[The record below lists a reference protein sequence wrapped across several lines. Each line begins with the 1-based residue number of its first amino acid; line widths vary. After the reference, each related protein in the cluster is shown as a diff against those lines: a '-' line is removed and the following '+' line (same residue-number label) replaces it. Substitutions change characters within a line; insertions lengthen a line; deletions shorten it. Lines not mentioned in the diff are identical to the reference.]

1 MHVTPEADA
10 VAPATTGTGAAL
22 RSEGG
27 GSRRRLS
34 ARRRQQLAGWLFLT
48 PAIAYLLFAFALPIV
63 YNVMLSFEQT
73 SPATIANF
81 TAPFAGLDN
90 YRVVFQDPISRAAIV
105 RTLEFT
111 FGSLLGQFI
120 IGFALALLFTL
131 RFPGRTLARSLIIVP
146 WLLPLIVT
154 GVIFRFMFQAE
165 GGAVNQLLMTVG
177 LADHPIQWLN
187 DPDLALW
194 TILVANIWLGVPF
207 FTLLLYSALQ
217 DVPVE
222 VREAAVIDG
231 AGPWQRLRLIIVPII
246 LPVIQVTLLLGF
258 VFTVKVFDLVIGLT
272 GGGPANSTQL
282 ITTWSYNLSFQ
293 QFSFGQGAAL
303 NNVLLV
309 LALICA
315 PFYLWLS
322 RGSLR
327 TSAGADR

>member
-1 MHVTPEADA
+1 MKTQAGAAATTDTG
-10 VAPATTGTGAAL
+10 APA
-22 RSEGG
+22 RSAGI
-27 GSRRRLS
+27 GSQLS
-34 ARRRQQLAGWLFLT
+34 ARRKQQLAGWLFLA
-48 PAIAYLLFAFALPIV
+48 PAIAYLLFAFALPV
-63 YNVMLSFEQT
+63 LYNVMLSFEHT

-90 YRVVFQDPISRAAIV
+90 YRFIFHDPTSRSAIV

-111 FGSLLGQFI
+111 VLSLVFQFI
-120 IGFALALLFTL
+120 IGFALALLFSL

-154 GVIFRFMFQAE
+154 GVIFRFLFQAE
-165 GGAVNQLLMTVG
+165 GGAVNQVLMNLG
-177 LADHPIQWLN
+177 LVHHPVQWLN
-187 DPDLALW
+187 DPHLAFW
-194 TILVANIWLGVPF
+194 TILIANIWLGIPF

-222 VREAAVIDG
+222 VKEAAIIDG
-231 AGPWQRLRLIIVPII
+231 AGAWQRLRLVIVPII
-246 LPVIQVTLLLGF
+246 LPVIEVTVLLGF

-293 QFSFGQGAAL
+293 QFSFGEGAAL
-303 NNVLLV
+303 NNVLLM

-315 PFYLWLS
+315 PLYLWLS

-327 TSAGADR
+327 SSWGEGK

>member
-1 MHVTPEADA
+1 MKTEAG
-10 VAPATTGTGAAL
+10 APTTTGAAAAPSAGR
-22 RSEGG
+22 RS
-27 GSRRRLS
+27 RLS
-34 ARRRQQLAGWLFLT
+34 ARRKQQLAGWLFLT

-63 YNVMLSFEQT
+63 YNVMLSFEKT
-73 SPATIANF
+73 SPETIAHF

-90 YRVVFQDPISRAAIV
+90 YRFVFNDSTSRTAILH
-105 RTLEFT
+105 TLEFT
-111 FGSLLGQFI
+111 FFSLLFQFI
-120 IGFALALLFTL
+120 IGFSLALLFSL
-131 RFPGRTLARSLIIVP
+131 RFRGRTLARSLIIVP

-165 GGAVNQLLMTVG
+165 GGAVNQLLTSLG
-177 LADHPIQWLN
+177 LINDPIQWLN
-187 DPDLALW
+187 DPSLALW
-194 TILVANIWLGVPF
+194 TIIIANIWLGIPF
-207 FTLLLYSALQ
+207 FTLLLFSALQ

-222 VREAAVIDG
+222 VREAAIIDG

-246 LPVIQVTLLLGF
+246 LPVIEVTLLLGF

-272 GGGPANSTQL
+272 GGGPANATQL

-293 QFSFGQGAAL
+293 QFSFGAGAAL

-315 PFYLWLS
+315 PVYLWLS

-327 TSAGADR
+327 SSWGVGK

>member
-1 MHVTPEADA
+1 MK
-10 VAPATTGTGAAL
+10 APAGAAATTGAGAAVRSMGTVL
-22 RSEGG
+22 RP
-27 GSRRRLS
+27 RLS
-34 ARRRQQLAGWLFLT
+34 ARRKQQLAGWLFLA
-48 PAIAYLLFAFALPIV
+48 PAIAYLLFAFALPVV
-63 YNVMLSFEQT
+63 YNVMLSFERT

-90 YRVVFQDPISRAAIV
+90 YHAVFHDPTSRAAIV

-111 FGSLLGQFI
+111 VLSLLFQFI
-120 IGFALALLFTL
+120 IGFSLALLFSL
-131 RFPGRTLARSLIIVP
+131 RFPGRTFARSLIIVP

-154 GVIFRFMFQAE
+154 GVIFRFLFQAE
-165 GGAVNQLLMTVG
+165 GGAVNQVLTNLG
-177 LADHPIQWLN
+177 LVDHPIQWLN
-187 DPDLALW
+187 DPHLALW
-194 TILVANIWLGVPF
+194 TILIGNIWLGIPF

-222 VREAAVIDG
+222 VKEAAVIDG
-231 AGPWQRLRLIIVPII
+231 ASPWQRLRLIIVPII
-246 LPVIQVTLLLGF
+246 LPVIEVTLLLGF

-303 NNVLLV
+303 NNVLLA

-315 PFYLWLS
+315 PLYLWLS

-327 TSAGADR
+327 TSRGEGR